1 MILAFFSAVA
11 AAFYAFLNLVK
22 VPMDFFMR
30 PIIGAVLFYDT
41 SKKEKYNVLILF
53 WAF

>member
-22 VPMDFFMR
+22 GPMDF
-30 PIIGAVLFYDT
+30 LFYDT
-41 SKKEKYNVLILF
+41 SKQEKYNVLILF